1 MLAASKCW
9 FPWLNESHQHP
20 FAVPSKRDGQP
31 HEFLCDPARTNLADA
46 LTTPSELAGSVIH
59 VTAADAHYQLG
70 WFNQVLEKVIYDCS
84 PSDQE
89 TWTECIHAA
98 HCKNELIQAYGMT
111 PAQFIFGRNPKISE
125 NLMDEP
131 CEFIPATASLYE
143 AEIAKRVA
151 IRQAARQ
158 AVVEMQDSK
167 ALRFALAARPRHQS
181 GQRPQK
187 NASWCE
193 LHMPSC

>member
-1 MLAASKCW
+1 
-9 FPWLNESHQHP
+9 
-20 FAVPSKRDGQP
+20 
-31 HEFLCDPARTNLADA
+31 
-46 LTTPSELAGSVIH
+46 
-59 VTAADAHYQLG
+59 
-70 WFNQVLEKVIYDCS
+70 
-84 PSDQE
+84 
-89 TWTECIHAA
+89 
-98 HCKNELIQAYGMT
+98 
-111 PAQFIFGRNPKISE
+111 
-125 NLMDEP
+125 MDEP

>member
-98 HCKNELIQAYGMT
+98 HCKNELIQGYGMT

-158 AVVEMQDSK
+158 AVVMQDSK

-187 NASWCE
+187 NASRVETCF
-193 LHMPSC
+193 